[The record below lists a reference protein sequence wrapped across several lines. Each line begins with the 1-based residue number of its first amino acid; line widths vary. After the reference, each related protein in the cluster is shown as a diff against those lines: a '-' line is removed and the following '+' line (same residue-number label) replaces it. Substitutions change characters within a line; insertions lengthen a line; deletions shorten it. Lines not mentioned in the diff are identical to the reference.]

1 MAAGEFNGEDIVR
14 GRENINWGKG
24 RDNRERSAEREVPG
38 REWSQEQA
46 ESAAHSP
53 LRLPNASLTS

>member
-1 MAAGEFNGEDIVR
+1 MAKILCLEGKILIGTSI
-14 GRENINWGKG
+14 KG
-24 RDNRERSAEREVPG
+24 RDIRDRSAEREVPE
-38 REWSQEQA
+38 RERSGEQA